1 MKLRGWLAALAIG
14 VCSNAL
20 ASESVPTD
28 FTASYLPLADL
39 EAKLT
44 ENGLIV
50 IGQHAINGNDQYTS
64 VIYTSDDL
72 KKLGRQSGRGFIAA
86 LRILHNA
93 EKQELVASNP
103 EYFIRAFFQK
113 EYTDGMEQPV
123 MKALES
129 ALGKMEPTDDELS
142 VKKLAKYHF
151 MVSMPYYD
159 DFVCVA
165 KGPSADLMARLEAN
179 AEDRIVYKLDINGDG
194 SSMLCG
200 VGLPDGLEK
209 FNEKLETMDQSH
221 LLPYMVL
228 IENGGANILHAKF
241 FMALS
246 FPQLSMTEF
255 MKIMSVPGNIEDAF
269 KADFK

>member
-1 MKLRGWLAALAIG
+1 MKLWGWLAVLVVG
-14 VCSNAL
+14 VCSAAF

-39 EAKLT
+39 EAKLQ
-44 ENGLIV
+44 ENGLNV
-50 IGQHAINGNDQYTS
+50 IGTYAINGNEKYTS

-72 KKLGRQSGRGFIAA
+72 KKLGGQPGRGFISA

-93 EKQELVASNP
+93 EKQELAASNP

-113 EYTDGMEQPV
+113 EYTDGMELPV
-123 MKALES
+123 MKALEA
-129 ALGKMEPTDDELS
+129 ALGKLEPTDDNLTA
-142 VKKLAKYHF
+142 KKLSKYHF

-159 DFVCVA
+159 DFVRVA
-165 KGPSADLMARLEAN
+165 KGSPADLMAKLEAN
-179 AEDRIVYKLDINGDG
+179 AQDRIVYKLDIKGDG

-200 VGLPDGLEK
+200 VGLPDGIEG
-209 FNEKLETMDQSH
+209 FNDKLGTMGQSQ

-228 IENGGANILHAKF
+228 IENGEANILHAKF
-241 FMALS
+241 FLALS
-246 FPQLSMTEF
+246 FPQLTMTQF